1 MKTLIK
7 CVTLITVICF
17 CNYTFGQIH
26 NENYSSESMYLHT
39 DKSTYMSGEIGWFKI
54 YNTETSTNLPSSISK
69 VAYVE
74 VIDDNNMPV
83 LQEKIALQDGKGD
96 GYLNFPA
103 NLPSGVYIIRA
114 YTNWMKNETAKIF
127 FEKRISLYNTK
138 IRKEVKDI
146 RFRENQ
152 NIILNQ
158 PSSLQLGVAIN
169 KTYTT
174 RDEMNITINVQDLA
188 GKPTAANL
196 SMSIYQLDELQN
208 VDSLSIQDYTGQTSN
223 NLLKSI
229 KFLPEYAG
237 HLITGTILNSNT
249 QKPISEAFLY
259 CSVPGTT
266 TQFKTSLS
274 DRNGNFK
281 FEMPNLYNEGQ
292 IIVQADNEFSQISKI
307 IIDDPFLK
315 RSTPNNIL
323 MGDSINK
330 ALLLDRH
337 INLEVQDYYS
347 NAKLHNLRTYNFDT
361 SSFYFKADRTY
372 LLDNFVRFSTLEEV
386 IREYVTPISLTKK
399 KGLFVMNVYD
409 EEQKQFFENRPLVLL
424 NGVPIFNVNNL
435 MDYDPLKIKK
445 IDVVMRTYYY
455 GNMSFNG
462 IINFITYNGR
472 IEDETLIASNSFFD
486 YSGLQKQRDFHSPIY
501 ATAEQKESSVP
512 DFRST
517 IQWTP
522 NIDINSS
529 GLKTIKTFSAD
540 LPGKYILSIQGNNK
554 EGKAGTV
561 LVPFEVVQ

>member
-1 MKTLIK
+1 
-7 CVTLITVICF
+7 
-17 CNYTFGQIH
+17 
-26 NENYSSESMYLHT
+26 
-39 DKSTYMSGEIGWFKI
+39 
-54 YNTETSTNLPSSISK
+54 
-69 VAYVE
+69 
-74 VIDDNNMPV
+74 
-83 LQEKIALQDGKGD
+83 
-96 GYLNFPA
+96 
-103 NLPSGVYIIRA
+103 
-114 YTNWMKNETAKIF
+114 
-127 FEKRISLYNTK
+127 
-138 IRKEVKDI
+138 
-146 RFRENQ
+146 
-152 NIILNQ
+152 
-158 PSSLQLGVAIN
+158 
-169 KTYTT
+169 
-174 RDEMNITINVQDLA
+174 
-188 GKPTAANL
+188 
-196 SMSIYQLDELQN
+196 
-208 VDSLSIQDYTGQTSN
+208 
-223 NLLKSI
+223 
-229 KFLPEYAG
+229 
-237 HLITGTILNSNT
+237 
-249 QKPISEAFLY
+249 
-259 CSVPGTT
+259 
-266 TQFKTSLS
+266 
-274 DRNGNFK
+274 
-281 FEMPNLYNEGQ
+281 MPNLYNEGQ